1 MCKLKRI
8 HYGIIKVAQW
18 PRSRSFVLGA
28 MVWHLA
34 PTLGLVELWNHAENR
49 SKIRLVCDGIFDGII
64 GCYIR

>member
-1 MCKLKRI
+1 M
-8 HYGIIKVAQW
+8 AQW